1 MPQPKP
7 GFKEVSYEVAVEVLD
22 FISSSSNRNH
32 VWFGEDLPKGQ
43 LVAHL
48 AWLTSYDRSYL
59 YNVIKTLEVYHM
71 VEVRRLSHDFPC
83 QHNFIIGLKRLGRA
97 QWLAE
102 PDYMWGSVQPRPM
115 ETPGVR
121 KPRMTLVV
129 KNGRRIA

>member
-71 VEVRRLSHDFPC
+71 
-83 QHNFIIGLKRLGRA
+83 GLKRLGRA

-102 PDYMWGSVQPRPM
+102 PDYMWGSVQPRPV